1 MVLVDANVLIDI
13 LTDDPQWRAWSEA
26 QLLSVAAD
34 ELAINPII
42 YAELGAA
49 YRTSA
54 ALERAL
60 RPLKLLR
67 LPLPFKAG
75 FFAAHAFLAYRRRGG
90 AKRSPLP
97 DFYIGA
103 HAQVENHRLL
113 TRDAAR
119 YRTYF
124 STVRL
129 IAPP

>member
-67 LPLPFKAG
+67 LPLPFEAG
-75 FFAAHAFLAYRRRGG
+75 FFPSSPTGDGAEPSDHRCRISTSEPTLRPKTIDCSRATPLAI
-90 AKRSPLP
+90 A
-97 DFYIGA
+97 
-103 HAQVENHRLL
+103 
-113 TRDAAR
+113 
-119 YRTYF
+119 
-124 STVRL
+124 L
-129 IAPP
+129 ISRPSG